1 MRAGA
6 ELALFD
12 VLGERWALRVL
23 WALRGDPLTYRG
35 IAEQVPGLSTSV
47 LTKRVRELRAV
58 GLVEHV
64 SGAGYTLTRQGRGVL
79 THMTGLAEWARR
91 AGFRAR

>member
-23 WALRGDPLTYRG
+23 WALRGQALTYRG
-35 IAEQVPGLSTSV
+35 IAEHVPGLSTSV
-47 LTKRVRELRAV
+47 LTKRIRELRAA

-64 SGAGYTLTRQGRGVL
+64 SGTGYTLTKQGRSVL
-79 THMTGLAEWARR
+79 THLTGLAEWARR
-91 AGFRAR
+91 SGFRTP